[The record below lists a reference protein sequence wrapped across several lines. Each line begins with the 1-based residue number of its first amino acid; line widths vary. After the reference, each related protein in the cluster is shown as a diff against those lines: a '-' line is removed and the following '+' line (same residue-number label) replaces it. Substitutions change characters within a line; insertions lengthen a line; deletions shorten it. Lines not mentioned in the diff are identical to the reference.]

1 MVFVNFPYNM
11 CSRFG
16 DNIIMYKKFI
26 FTDLRST
33 GEKFIAWIID
43 ILIFGFLKEVC
54 RHFSVQDGLQT

>member
-26 FTDLRST
+26 SDLRST
-33 GEKFIAWIID
+33 CEKFIAWIID

-54 RHFSVQDGLQT
+54 RHFFVEDGLQT